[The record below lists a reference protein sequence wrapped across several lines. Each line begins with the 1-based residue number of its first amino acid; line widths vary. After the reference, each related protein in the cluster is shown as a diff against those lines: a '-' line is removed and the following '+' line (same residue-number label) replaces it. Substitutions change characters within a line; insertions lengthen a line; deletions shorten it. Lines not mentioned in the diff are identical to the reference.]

1 MFNFYEVH
9 QYELD
14 VVHHHRALKYKS
26 HLHNEF
32 ETIFLFEG
40 EQGLIVNG
48 SEYVLH
54 EGDCAVIFPNV
65 PHSYTRPDSIKKVN
79 NAADSAII
87 FMPADALYAM
97 FPDTRGS
104 YPDECIINA
113 DTLNENAVLA
123 FHKIFEEASI
133 NAQIGWAYIIFSHT
147 IPLLMK
153 NTLLS
158 LQNSDTIT
166 RLLSYISLNFRKSLT
181 LDMISDELGINKYY
195 ISRVFSNQIKV
206 SFRTY
211 LNVLRTNHAASLIK
225 ISDDNLEDI
234 ATDSGF
240 ESTRSFY
247 RIFKDIYGA
256 SPSQY
261 RKMIRRYSIY

>member
-1 MFNFYEVH
+1 MNSNF
-9 QYELD
+9 
-14 VVHHHRALKYKS
+14 R
-26 HLHNEF
+26 N
-32 ETIFLFEG
+32 
-40 EQGLIVNG
+40 
-48 SEYVLH
+48 
-54 EGDCAVIFPNV
+54 AVG
-65 PHSYTRPDSIKKVN
+65 KV
-79 NAADSAII
+79 AII
-87 FMPADALYAM
+87 TGAARGIGKGCAMALAGEGVHVVIADIL
-97 FPDTRGS
+97 PDIQDVWNEIHEA
-104 YPDECIINA
+104 YPQIQGFGMIVDVTKE
-113 DTLNENAVLA
+113 NE
-123 FHKIFEEASI
+123 
-133 NAQIGWAYIIFSHT
+133 
-147 IPLLMK
+147 MK
-153 NTLLS
+153 EHENTLLS

-247 RIFKDIYGA
+247 RIFKDIYGV

>member
-1 MFNFYEVH
+1 MQCFPT
-9 QYELD
+9 
-14 VVHHHRALKYKS
+14 RAA
-26 HLHNEF
+26 HIPMN
-32 ETIFLFEG
+32 
-40 EQGLIVNG
+40 
-48 SEYVLH
+48 
-54 EGDCAVIFPNV
+54 VI
-65 PHSYTRPDSIKKVN
+65 
-79 NAADSAII
+79 
-87 FMPADALYAM
+87 
-97 FPDTRGS
+97 
-104 YPDECIINA
+104 
-113 DTLNENAVLA
+113 LNENAVLA

-247 RIFKDIYGA
+247 RIFKDIYGV